1 MAYTQLRDIINHV
14 KSYHRKLEDVYET
27 LADEH
32 QDERLRLLLDS
43 LEDYEDELKRVL
55 SRYESEQH
63 EGLLDT
69 WIQYD
74 PIDQLRAALDEADLR
89 PDMSLEQIAE
99 QSQKFDRAVV
109 EFYRQVADQVSA
121 PRVQE
126 LVESLLSLEESK
138 QERHTQELR
147 ELVNGGPLSGH
158 EATPAPPER
167 RGG

>member
-1 MAYTQLRDIINHV
+1 MAYTQLHDIIKHV
-14 KSYHRKLEDVYET
+14 RTYHRKLEDSYEA
-27 LADEH
+27 LAEETG
-32 QDERLRLLLDS
+32 DERLRLLLDS

-55 SRYESEQH
+55 TRYSNEEH
-63 EGLLDT
+63 AGLLET

-74 PIDQLRAALDEADLR
+74 PIDHLRAALDEADLR
-89 PDMSLEQIAE
+89 PDMSLEEIAE

-126 LVESLLSLEESK
+126 LVEALLMLEESK
-138 QERHTQELR
+138 QARHAQQLG

-167 RGG
+167 RG